1 MPDIDIAQHNLEIH
15 ANRAA
20 WERKPAL
27 RRIYRAF
34 YDEIAAAL
42 PRDVPGLTVELGSGM
57 GNIKE
62 VLPDCI
68 TTDIFPNPWLDRV
81 ENAYAL
87 NFPDHSVAR
96 LILFDVWHHLQYPG
110 AALREFRRVLAPGG
124 AVVLFEPAMGL
135 LGRAVYGLFHH
146 EPLGL
151 GQPIAWDIPPNFDP
165 TQQTYYAAQGNCWR
179 LVRSTLSLP
188 AVSLSNPSKGRSA
201 LNSPAVNP
209 SNPSKNPLPAALAG
223 WQIPR
228 VQYYPALPYLLSGG
242 FRGPQLFPDFALP
255 ILQALDK
262 ILRPFPTL
270 TAARMLV
277 VLRPQN

>member
-1 MPDIDIAQHNLEIH
+1 MPDIAQHNHEIH
-15 ANRAA
+15 ANRSA

-42 PRDVPGLTVELGSGM
+42 PRDLPGLTVELGSGM

-68 TTDIFPNPWLDRV
+68 TTDLFPNPWLDRV

-151 GQPIAWDIPPNFDP
+151 GQPIAWDIPENFDP

-179 LVRSTLSLP
+179 LTRDFMRRPP
-188 AVSLSNPSKGRSA
+188 ATV
-201 LNSPAVNP
+201 
-209 SNPSKNPLPAALAG
+209 AG

-242 FRGPQLFPDFALP
+242 FRGPQLFPDRALP
-255 ILQALDK
+255 ILQTLDK
-262 ILRPFPTL
+262 LLRPFPAL

-277 VLRPQN
+277 VLRPN

>member
-1 MPDIDIAQHNLEIH
+1 MSDIAQHNLEIH
-15 ANRAA
+15 ENRKA

-27 RRIYRAF
+27 RKIYRGF

-68 TTDIFPNPWLDRV
+68 TTDLFPNPWLDRV

-87 NFPDHSVAR
+87 SFASHSVAR

-135 LGRAVYGLFHH
+135 LGRSIYGMFHH

-151 GQPIAWDIPPNFDP
+151 GKDIAWEIPKDFDP
-165 TQQTYYAAQGNCWR
+165 EKQVYYAAQGNCWR
-179 LVRSTLSLP
+179 LARQAFAQPPATLAEWELTK
-188 AVSLSNPSKGRSA
+188 VK
-201 LNSPAVNP
+201 
-209 SNPSKNPLPAALAG
+209 
-223 WQIPR
+223 
-228 VQYYPALPYLLSGG
+228 YFPALSYLMSGG
-242 FRGPQLFPDFALP
+242 FRGPQLYPDFALP
-255 ILQALDK
+255 AIQAVERALAP
-262 ILRPFPTL
+262 LPAL

-277 VLRPQN
+277 VLRPKG